1 MENIVTKNM
10 YENESTFYREFNQ
23 LTLEQIE
30 ATTSFIQEETIYRS
44 VSLASSSS
52 SHSNVHNYNHDDSK
66 HLVSITQH
74 EINKKSFLCTGLISS
89 SSSIALSRNVY
100 KAPELPDLLMLSHFE
115 VSSTSDIVFN
125 QIEKFL
131 QDTNGLSYDF
141 NINLFQVCFV
151 QLNSYRNACSN
162 IYL

>member
-141 NINLFQVCFV
+141 NSNLFQVCFV